1 MKYTYNI
8 YQWCIYTCCS
18 TQIFLDVDSEALER
32 HSTYFRRLLS
42 FYNTPWYHRSPAK
55 RVKDVHLCPLHHWMQ
70 PNALRYVLC
79 AINKAKNGKK
89 IFLDLPGNFVMAVE
103 VYQVLLFLQVE
114 ECIGPLHGHIRQV
127 IRERPLEF
135 RELEAVWWC
144 LGNLA
149 PRVYE
154 FALSTRYERERQVW
168 LLGPDFEDPEQ
179 NNQGMRIVEGTESSG
194 EETLVEMDTDKD
206 TETIFDD
213 TNTASDK
220 DGYTAEDEAT
230 DREDGS
236 FNEEDEASEQQDEQL
251 TSYIPLRRRS
261 VPTPYSK
268 PMYDI
273 DTSDFRECADEEPEY

>member
-8 YQWCIYTCCS
+8 YQWCIYTCCP
-18 TQIFLDVDSEALER
+18 TQIFLDMDPEALER

-42 FYNTPWYHRSPAK
+42 FYNTPWYYRSPAK
-55 RVKDVHLCPLHHWMQ
+55 RVKDIYLCPLHHWMQ

-89 IFLDLPGNFVMAVE
+89 IFLELPGDFVMAVE
-103 VYQVLLFLQVE
+103 VYQVLVLS
-114 ECIGPLHGHIRQV
+114 G
-127 IRERPLEF
+127 RPLEA

-149 PRVYE
+149 PRVYD

-179 NNQGMRIVEGTESSG
+179 HDQEMRIVEEEDETEASG
-194 EETLVEMDTDKD
+194 EETLVEMESLMNDTY
-206 TETIFDD
+206 
-213 TNTASDK
+213 TASDEV
-220 DGYTAEDEAT
+220 GYTAEDEAS
-230 DREDGS
+230 DRED
-236 FNEEDEASEQQDEQL
+236 EHERL
-251 TSYIPLRRRS
+251 TTYFPLRRRS

-268 PMYDI
+268 LMYDI